1 MIVDKAIA
9 QLFVLEEK
17 YQSQSF
23 SDWKIPYNGRHVFS
37 FQNDKT
43 IKTTIK
49 EL

>member
-23 SDWKIPYNGRHVFS
+23 ADWKIPYNGKHVCS
-37 FQNDKT
+37 FQNDEP

-49 EL
+49 KV